1 MKRVGKILSLVML
14 MVVLSTSLGFAGTLN
29 LMETYPADGATG
41 TAIENVS
48 VKLYFD
54 TGFTE
59 EKVGEANADAF
70 KLFGPDGE
78 KLPIRVLYPPKEE
91 GVVLVLLDTT
101 YDGDGDGNP
110 DYLNAVQNSEYKL
123 VISANLTDDEGN
135 RLGQDKAVRFTTINQ
150 TLSMAV
156 NMGMMT
162 VMMVGM
168 FVVSGKQSKKQ
179 YEEMKKEAG
188 MDTFNPYKE
197 AKRTGKSVQEVIA
210 QHEKEVAKKEAKDAK
225 KAARD
230 EEDEY
235 EWIDINTY
243 RVGKPRTVRE
253 GGSSYITG
261 RKAIA
266 EAKKAEEEAR
276 KAAKAAQKHNVKK
289 GKGKKKK

>member
-54 TGFTE
+54 TDFTE
-59 EKVGEANADAF
+59 EKVGKENADAF
-70 KLFGPDGE
+70 KLFGPDGT
-78 KLPIRVLYPPKEE
+78 KLPIRVLYPPKED

-101 YDGDGDGNP
+101 YDGDGDGKA
-110 DYLNAVQNSEYKL
+110 DYMNAVQNSEYKL
-123 VISANLTDDEGN
+123 VVSANLMDDEGN

-150 TLSMAV
+150 SLSMGV
-156 NMGMMT
+156 NMAMMT

-168 FVVSGKQSKKQ
+168 VVVSSKQTKKQ
-179 YEEMKKEAG
+179 VEEMKKQAAEEA
-188 MDTFNPYKE
+188 FNPYKE

-210 QHEKEVAKKEAKDAK
+210 LHEKEVAKKEAKEAR
-225 KAARD
+225 KAAKD
-230 EEDEY
+230 EDDEY

-266 EAKKAEEEAR
+266 EAKKAEEAAR
-276 KAAKAAQKHNVKK
+276 KAAKAAQKRNVKK
-289 GKGKKKK
+289 GKGKKK